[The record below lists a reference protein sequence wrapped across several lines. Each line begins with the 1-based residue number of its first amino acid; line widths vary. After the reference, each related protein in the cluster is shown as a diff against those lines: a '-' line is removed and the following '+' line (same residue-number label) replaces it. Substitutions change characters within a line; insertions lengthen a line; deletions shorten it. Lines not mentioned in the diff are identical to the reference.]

1 MEILGIGGWEI
12 VLIFVLLLIV
22 AGPKRMI
29 AWSYTLGRYL
39 AVFRNMWAETAAALQ
54 KELRQAGVDVEI
66 PSEPPTRGSLNAMI
80 SSTVT
85 KIAAPVTDPLVETQK
100 QLSGK
105 DLMGPTTPR
114 TLNKPVT
121 QQAAPAN
128 GTPAAETPVNGT
140 STAAEP
146 ADLGAWTNTP
156 PPATPSPAPPADE
169 VSGFG
174 SWTNSR

>member
-12 VLIFVLLLIV
+12 VLIFILLLIV

-66 PSEPPTRGSLNAMI
+66 PSEPPTRGSINTLITN
-80 SSTVT
+80 TVT
-85 KIAAPVTDPLVETQK
+85 KLAAPVTDPLKETQK
-100 QLSGK
+100 QLGVN
-105 DLMGPTTPR
+105 DLMGPATPR

-121 QQAAPAN
+121 TQTPPASAQPVN
-128 GTPAAETPVNGT
+128 GTPAPVD
-140 STAAEP
+140 P
-146 ADLGAWTNTP
+146 ASLGAWTETSQ
-156 PPATPSPAPPADE
+156 PPAQPVSAPPKHE
-169 VSGFG
+169 ESGFG
-174 SWTNSR
+174 SWTGGS